1 MTPPSSVLGGPP
13 EVVARSDVRNR
24 KARGPLGAIL
34 STWSGR
40 IGLIGTFLVLGLAVV
55 GPLVSGSPTRQLDV
69 PFTLPTGEQIL
80 GTDLLGRS
88 VLDRVMHGGIRL
100 IALAA
105 LATLVA
111 YVLGASLGLL
121 AGYRRGVVDGTIMRF
136 LDVLLSF
143 PPILLLLL
151 LAAGAGTGQVTIFIG
166 AVLVNVPGAARVV
179 RSATQEVVGNAYV
192 EAAMLRG
199 ERTAVILRREIL
211 PNIRG
216 TVLAD
221 AGPRLSGTII
231 LIAGLNYLG
240 IGANPPTPDWGAMIF
255 ENRGGLTLQPLA
267 VAAPA
272 LLIVLL
278 VVFVN
283 LVADAYARSVGR
295 SSATDGLRS

>member
-1 MTPPSSVLGGPP
+1 MIPPASVLGGQP
-13 EVVARSDVRNR
+13 EVVPPADVKHR
-24 KARGPLGAIL
+24 KARGPLAAIL

-40 IGLIGTFLVLGLAVV
+40 AGLIGTLLVLGLAVV
-55 GPLVSGSPTRQLDV
+55 GPLVGGSPTRQLDV
-69 PFTLPTGEQIL
+69 PFTLPTGHQLL

-88 VLDRVMHGGIRL
+88 VLDRIMHGGVRL

-111 YVLGASLGLL
+111 YALGASLGLL
-121 AGYRRGVVDGTIMRF
+121 AGYRRGVIDDVIMRV

-143 PPILLLLL
+143 PPILLLLV
-151 LAAGAGTGQVTIFIG
+151 LAAGAGTGQGTIFIG

-179 RSATQEVVGNAYV
+179 RSATQEIVGHAYV

-199 ERTAVILRREIL
+199 EGTAVILRREIL

-240 IGANPPTPDWGAMIF
+240 IGVNPPTPDWGAMIF
-255 ENRGGLTLQPLA
+255 ENRGGLTLQPWA

-278 VVFVN
+278 VVSVN
-283 LVADAYARSVGR
+283 LLADAYARSIGR
-295 SSATDGLRS
+295 SGATDGPSA